1 MKIRKNSILIIYLF
15 FLLSFFISIFT
26 YIPIPKVNNLS
37 INNSKNKIFISK
49 ILISEKNLN
58 NHAARKMNIG
68 EGYEVFIDEDISF
81 QIISIAFAMKNKFDL
96 SKYAKYYPELIIEAD
111 DINFING
118 NSIGLKRSTRSNKY
132 QTCLLLNKY
141 PSFIYQTDNVEIIYK
156 YSDYNYWLNIFKD
169 KVFSL
174 LKKNNFNCLLITT
187 KDPEIFEDNSMYLY
201 KIIKNNFIYEG
212 N

>member
-15 FLLSFFISIFT
+15 FLLSFFISIFI
-26 YIPIPKVNNLS
+26 YIPVPKVNKLS

-58 NHAARKMNIG
+58 NPIARKINIG
-68 EGYEVFIDEDISF
+68 DGYEVFIDEDISF

-132 QTCLLLNKY
+132 QTCLNLN
-141 PSFIYQTDNVEIIYK
+141 QLII
-156 YSDYNYWLNIFKD
+156 
-169 KVFSL
+169 
-174 LKKNNFNCLLITT
+174 
-187 KDPEIFEDNSMYLY
+187 
-201 KIIKNNFIYEG
+201 
-212 N
+212 